1 MNIRESRQFHMS
13 VEGANCERLYFE
25 HLAKIINCS
34 DQHKYNLKISP
45 KTMSPLQYAK
55 RTAYKPVDKWRGG
68 KNLPY
73 IHIQDI
79 EDYYDAEQ
87 QQKFYR
93 IIDEMHTAERTFNIS
108 YCLGY
113 SNYTFELWMLLHV
126 ADMTASVA
134 NRGAYL
140 RPINQ
145 YFKREYHSL
154 AEFKNETEFQ
164 HILEEFITLD
174 TIFTAVSR
182 AERIAENNA
191 KQSKKRINYHSVTFY
206 PDNPDV
212 SVHEIVQMI
221 FDVCEVKRS

>member
-25 HLAKIINCS
+25 HLAKIINRS
-34 DQHKYNLKISP
+34 GQQKYNLKLSP
-45 KTMSPLQYAK
+45 KAMSPLQYAK
-55 RTAYKPVDKWRGG
+55 RTAYKPVDKRRGG

-93 IIDEMHTAERTFNIS
+93 IIDEMRTAERTFNIS

-191 KQSKKRINYHSVTFY
+191 KQSKKRISYHGVTFY

-212 SVHEIVQMI
+212 TVHEIVQMI
-221 FDVCEVKRS
+221 FDVCEVNRS